1 VRDQR
6 KTKAQLIQELNE
18 VRQRL
23 TRLEEAVVQHED
35 SQTALEEQRQRLFG
49 LLDALPA
56 VVYLQSP
63 DYSIPF
69 ANRLF
74 REIHGEPKGRPCYA
88 VLHAREAPC
97 EECHTFGVFETGES
111 QVRESIG
118 PGAGPMYQVHEYPFT
133 DVDGSTLVLVLA
145 TDISALKHADEA
157 LQRLMEFNE
166 SIVRSMGDGVVV
178 LDERG
183 DITFT
188 NPTADLLLG
197 YQAEELVGHHWT
209 RIVPQ
214 DQQPVLQEAEQGTT
228 SSVRDRFELDVKRK
242 DGTRV
247 PVLISSSPRFGNA
260 LLAGTLWVFTDIAER
275 KRAEKAL
282 KEYSARLEEMVDERT
297 RELQD
302 AQAELVSKERLAIL
316 GELAAGVSHE
326 LRNPLATIT
335 NAVYFLQMTLTDADD
350 TTKEYLQLIAAQVQ
364 SAGKIV
370 SDLLDFSRD
379 SAADRQST
387 PLPQLVAQLWER
399 CVPPENVEVATI
411 LPPGLPPVFVDPHQ
425 LGQVLE
431 NLVTNAYQA
440 MPKGGDLTI
449 EATAGDDE
457 VYLSIAD
464 TGVGIATENMDR
476 LFEPL
481 FSTKPRG
488 IGLGLAVSRR
498 LVEANGGS
506 IKVESEEGKGSTFTL
521 VLPAAHGQD

>member
-1 VRDQR
+1 MRDER
-6 KTKAQLIQELNE
+6 KTRAQLIQELNE

-23 TRLEEAVVQHED
+23 TRLEEAVVQQED
-35 SQTALEEQRQRLFG
+35 AQTALEAQRQRLFG

-56 VVYLQSP
+56 VVYLQAP

-74 REIHGEPKGRPCYA
+74 REIHGAPKGRPCYA

-97 EECHTFGVFETGES
+97 EECHTFGVFETGAT
-111 QVRESIG
+111 QVRESMR
-118 PGAGPMYQVHEYPFT
+118 PGAGPMCQVHEYPFT
-133 DVDGSTLVLVLA
+133 DADGSTLVLVVA
-145 TDISALKHADEA
+145 TD
-157 LQRLMEFNE
+157 F
-166 SIVRSMGDGVVV
+166 
-178 LDERG
+178 
-183 DITFT
+183 
-188 NPTADLLLG
+188 
-197 YQAEELVGHHWT
+197 
-209 RIVPQ
+209 
-214 DQQPVLQEAEQGTT
+214 
-228 SSVRDRFELDVKRK
+228 
-242 DGTRV
+242 
-247 PVLISSSPRFGNA
+247 
-260 LLAGTLWVFTDIAER
+260 AER
-275 KRAEKAL
+275 NRAEKAL
-282 KEYSARLEEMVDERT
+282 KEYSAHLEEMVEKRT

-370 SDLLDFSRD
+370 SDLLDYSRKT
-379 SAADRQST
+379 AADRQST
-387 PLPQLVAQLWER
+387 PLPQLVTQLWER

-411 LPPGLPPVFVDPHQ
+411 LPSGLPPVFVDPHQ

-457 VYLSIAD
+457 VCLSIAD
-464 TGVGIATENMDR
+464 TGVGIAAENMDR

-481 FSTKPRG
+481 FSTKPVASASAWRSPGRLWRLTEAASRWRARRG
-488 IGLGLAVSRR
+488 
-498 LVEANGGS
+498 
-506 IKVESEEGKGSTFTL
+506 KVAPS
-521 VLPAAHGQD
+521 P

>member
-1 VRDQR
+1 MRDELR
-6 KTKAQLIQELNE
+6 SKPQLIQELNE
-18 VRQRL
+18 LRQRL
-23 TRLEEAVVQHED
+23 ARLEETVVQQEGA
-35 SQTALEEQRQRLFG
+35 QTALEEQRQRLFG

-56 VVYLQSP
+56 VVYLQAP

-74 REIHGEPKGRPCYA
+74 RETHGEPGGRPCYA
-88 VLHAREAPC
+88 VLYAREAPC

-118 PGAGPMYQVHEYPFT
+118 PRAGSMYQVHEYPFT
-133 DVDGSTLVLVLA
+133 DIDGSTLVLVLA
-145 TDISALKHADEA
+145 TD
-157 LQRLMEFNE
+157 
-166 SIVRSMGDGVVV
+166 V
-178 LDERG
+178 
-183 DITFT
+183 
-188 NPTADLLLG
+188 
-197 YQAEELVGHHWT
+197 
-209 RIVPQ
+209 
-214 DQQPVLQEAEQGTT
+214 
-228 SSVRDRFELDVKRK
+228 
-242 DGTRV
+242 
-247 PVLISSSPRFGNA
+247 
-260 LLAGTLWVFTDIAER
+260 AER
-275 KRAEKAL
+275 KRTEKAL

-297 RELQD
+297 KELQD

-335 NAVYFLQMTLTDADD
+335 NAVYFLQMTLIDADD
-350 TTKEYLQLIAAQVQ
+350 TTKEYLKLIAAQVQ

-370 SDLLDFSRD
+370 SDLLDFSRH
-379 SAADRQST
+379 AIADRQAT
-387 PLPQLVAQLWER
+387 PLPQLVAQLWET
-399 CVPPENVEVATI
+399 CVPPGNVEVATI
-411 LPPGLPPVFVDPHQ
+411 LPPSLPPLFVDPQQ

-440 MPKGGDLTI
+440 MPKGGDLII

-457 VYLSIAD
+457 VYLSITD

-488 IGLGLAVSRR
+488 IGLGLAVSRT

-506 IKVESEEGKGSTFTL
+506 IKVESKEGKGSTFTL
-521 VLPAAHGQD
+521 TLPAARGQP